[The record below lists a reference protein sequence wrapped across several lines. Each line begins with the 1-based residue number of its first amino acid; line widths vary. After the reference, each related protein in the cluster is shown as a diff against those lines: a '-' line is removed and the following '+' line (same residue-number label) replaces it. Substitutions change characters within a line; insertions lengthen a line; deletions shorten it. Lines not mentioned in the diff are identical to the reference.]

1 MNFSWLSL
9 VGGGITAAATLS
21 VGVSMSGL
29 LAPSTAQSTPTSVAE
44 TIYVEQPII
53 EVPADASPSAGPAL
67 PPIVIAILPAVP
79 VAELGALAITPL
91 PDTAVGDPTLPP
103 PTSGG
108 HDDGD
113 DDGEHNDGDDD
124 GGDDDGGDDDGGDD
138 D

>member
-29 LAPSTAQSTPTSVAE
+29 LAPSTDQSTPTPIAE
-44 TIYVEQPII
+44 TIYVEQPVI

-67 PPIVIAILPAVP
+67 PPIVIAILPPVPAAEPGTSAISPPAGAVVSDP
-79 VAELGALAITPL
+79 V
-91 PDTAVGDPTLPP
+91 LPP

-108 HDDGD
+108 NDDGD
-113 DDGEHNDGDDD
+113 DDSGGDHDGD
-124 GGDDDGGDDDGGDD
+124 GGDDDGGDDD
-138 D
+138 